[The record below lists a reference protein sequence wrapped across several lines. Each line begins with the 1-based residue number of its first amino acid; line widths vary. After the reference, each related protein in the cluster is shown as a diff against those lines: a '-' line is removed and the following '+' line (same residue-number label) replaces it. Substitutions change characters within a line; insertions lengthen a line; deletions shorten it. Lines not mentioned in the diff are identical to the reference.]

1 MLRTTKEGI
10 TVSVAETRTNRPVV
24 DLYAVLS
31 PETLAAFLEDR
42 FEPRVARGA
51 ELLERYK
58 KFLTA
63 TVSGIANDQVNAAA
77 TDFAKMIRIEIKE
90 VDDTRVAI
98 KAPVLAASRQIDGKG
113 KELTDPLL
121 AASIEIERRVTA
133 FLKEKDRKARQAAA
147 EAAARAEAEAQRLMD
162 EAAATGS
169 QEAETAAVEAIAE
182 QQAAEAVVEAPT
194 PELSRVRTA
203 NQVYGRPCGTIG
215 SLKSLDLNA
224 VPAHFLMLNEAA
236 VKLAIKQGVRTIP
249 GLKIENRP
257 KVAIR

>member
-10 TVSVAETRTNRPVV
+10 TVSTAETRTNRPVV
-24 DLYAVLS
+24 DLYAVLEPS
-31 PETLAAFLEDR
+31 TLAAFLEDR

-58 KFLTA
+58 RFLTA
-63 TVSGIANDQVNAAA
+63 TVSGIASDQVNAAA

-90 VDDTRVAI
+90 VDDSRVAI

-194 PELSRVRTA
+194 PELSRVRTQLGVTA
-203 NQVYGRPCGTIG
+203 GLRDSWEFEVV
-215 SLKSLDLNA
+215 DLNA

>member
-10 TVSVAETRTNRPVV
+10 TVSVAETRTNRPVI
-24 DLYAVLS
+24 DLYAVLEPS
-31 PETLAAFLEDR
+31 TLAAFLEDR

-90 VDDTRVAI
+90 VDDTRVAL

-121 AASIEIERRVTA
+121 AASVEIERRVTA
-133 FLKEKDRKARQAAA
+133 FLKKKDREARQAAA

-169 QEAETAAVEAIAE
+169 QEAETAAVDAIAE

-194 PELSRVRTA
+194 PELSRFKTA
-203 NQVYGRPCGTIG
+203 NQVTAALRDDWQFEV
-215 SLKSLDLNA
+215 LDLNA

-236 VKLAIKQGVRTIP
+236 VKLAIKQGVRVIP